1 MNRTLRF
8 ILFQTISEVNCL
20 QNVPHSPLGLQNP
33 SPSRKVQ
40 TTVYIYIL
48 TFRSHAHSQALLE
61 PTVLTPISV
70 GFVDRT
76 VFVSPA
82 RVPQL
87 FPDASFE
94 EPLTPF
100 TTCAAIMTTYGSKG
114 KSTFMVPGM
123 DDFA

>member
-1 MNRTLRF
+1 M
-8 ILFQTISEVNCL
+8 NCL
-20 QNVPHSPLGLQNP
+20 QNVPQSPLGLQNP

-48 TFRSHAHSQALLE
+48 TFCSHAHGQALLE

-100 TTCAAIMTTYGSKG
+100 TTCTAIMTT
-114 KSTFMVPGM
+114 
-123 DDFA
+123 

>member
-8 ILFQTISEVNCL
+8 ILLQTIPEVHCL
-20 QNVPHSPLGLQNP
+20 QTVPHSPLGLQNLN
-33 SPSRKVQ
+33 PSRKVQ
-40 TTVYIYIL
+40 TTMYIYKL
-48 TFRSHAHSQALLE
+48 TFRSHAHGQALLE
-61 PTVLTPISV
+61 STVLTPISV

-76 VFVSPA
+76 VFVSAA

-87 FPDASFE
+87 FPDAPFE

-114 KSTFMVPGM
+114 KSTSMVPGTE
-123 DDFA
+123 DFA

>member
-8 ILFQTISEVNCL
+8 ILLQTIPEVHCL
-20 QNVPHSPLGLQNP
+20 QTVPHSPLGLQNLN
-33 SPSRKVQ
+33 PSRKVQ

-48 TFRSHAHSQALLE
+48 TFRSHAHCQALLE
-61 PTVLTPISV
+61 STVLTPISV

-87 FPDASFE
+87 FPDAPLE

-100 TTCAAIMTTYGSKG
+100 TTCAAIMTT
-114 KSTFMVPGM
+114 
-123 DDFA
+123 

>member
-20 QNVPHSPLGLQNP
+20 QNVPYSPLGLQNP
-33 SPSRKVQ
+33 SRKVQ
-40 TTVYIYIL
+40 TTMYIYIL
-48 TFRSHAHSQALLE
+48 TFCSHAHGQALLE
-61 PTVLTPISV
+61 STVLTPISV

-87 FPDASFE
+87 FPDAPLE
-94 EPLTPF
+94 ESLTPF
-100 TTCAAIMTTYGSKG
+100 TTCAAIMTT
-114 KSTFMVPGM
+114 
-123 DDFA
+123 